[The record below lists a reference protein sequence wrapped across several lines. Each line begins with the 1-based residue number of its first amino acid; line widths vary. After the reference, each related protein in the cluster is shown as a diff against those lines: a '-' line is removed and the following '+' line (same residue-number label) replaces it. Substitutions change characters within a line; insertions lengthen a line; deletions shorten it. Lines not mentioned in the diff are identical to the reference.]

1 MLCLS
6 MANFYKCCLLGTT
19 QSITSSQAFFFLPV
33 MWKMQLVTE
42 WDKFSSPPFF
52 WWRWPLATMPLVT
65 EWDRLSSP
73 PFFCDGEM
81 ALNSHKSLPVWAIG
95 NEMRSVVFTLTNHS
109 DPKIHMASLELE
121 LSFYQGKSTTFSLSS
136 YDVCCQLLFH
146 GCILHF
152 YPADILQGAECQ

>member
-1 MLCLS
+1 

-52 WWRWPLATMPLVT
+52 FVTMTLSHDAIGNGMRSVV
-65 EWDRLSSP
+65 SSP

-81 ALNSHKSLPVWAIG
+81 ALSHKSLPVWAIG

-109 DPKIHMASLELE
+109 DPKMHMISLELE

-152 YPADILQGAECQ
+152 YPADILQGVECQ